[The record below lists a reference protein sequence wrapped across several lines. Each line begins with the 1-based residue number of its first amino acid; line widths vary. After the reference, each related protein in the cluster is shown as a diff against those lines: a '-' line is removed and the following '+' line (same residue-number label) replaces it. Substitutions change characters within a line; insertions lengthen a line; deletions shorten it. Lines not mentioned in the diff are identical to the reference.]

1 MQNGFEIKLNS
12 KINFEEYIKTYHENG
27 IVQIP
32 DFFEVNVAEALFEL
46 IAKKMNWRIL
56 FTDQSD
62 RPTEFS
68 HADWLAKPTAQRNSI
83 LNDLLL
89 RARENRGFLYD
100 FYPMVRAKQLNWD
113 SGHAI
118 HKLTEFI
125 NSDFFLDV
133 GRKMTGKEGIVRA
146 DAAACRYGPGHYLTR
161 HLDFGEN
168 NERHAAYVI
177 GLSKYWQPD
186 WGGLLLFLNQN
197 QDVEKGFL
205 PRFNNLTIF
214 DTKYLHSVS
223 QVSSFAGLPR
233 FTVSGWFRDDELQS

>member
-1 MQNGFEIKLNS
+1 MNNMLGIKLNPNIDIEHYT
-12 KINFEEYIKTYHENG
+12 KIYRRDG
-27 IVQIP
+27 IVQIS
-32 DFFEVNVAEALFEL
+32 DFFEVDVAEALFML
-46 IAKKMNWRIL
+46 LAKQMNWRIL
-56 FTDQSD
+56 YTDDHD
-62 RPTEFS
+62 RPVEFL
-68 HADWLAKPTAQRNSI
+68 HADWMKKSDNERNTI
-83 LNDLLL
+83 LNDALL

-100 FYPMVRAKQLNWD
+100 FYPMVRARHLKWD
-113 SGHAI
+113 IGHPI

-125 NSDFFLDV
+125 NSDFFLNI
-133 GRKMTGKEGIVRA
+133 GRKMTEKQNIVRA

-168 NERHAAYVI
+168 HERHAAYVI

-186 WGGLLLFLNQN
+186 WGGLLLFLSEN

-233 FTVSGWFRDDELQS
+233 FTVSGWFRDDKL